1 MDWLELSITV
11 TPEAEETVADWLTQ
25 FAPEGVSSEPAD
37 MEIVS
42 EALGVARPVGPATL
56 RIYLRDDET
65 LQARR
70 AEVEAALSELAPE
83 MVVTAPRFTLVSS
96 TYWAE
101 SWKVH
106 YQPVR
111 VGRRLVV
118 VPAWLNPPL
127 APDDVRLTLDPGM
140 AFGTGTHPTTQ
151 LCLAAVEAYLQP
163 GQALLDL
170 GTGSGILSIA
180 AAKLSAGPILAVD
193 IDPEAVRVAREN
205 AAANGV
211 VGQMRVEAGSVAEVL
226 AGRYGQAE
234 FPVVVA
240 NILPSVLVSLFE
252 QGLARCVAPGGCL
265 ILSGILDSQ
274 IADVQAAG
282 ERQGMQFVAQ
292 EQRDTWM
299 VLVARRPHGQP
310 VN

>member
-1 MDWLELSITV
+1 MDWLEVSITV
-11 TPEAEETVADWLTQ
+11 TAEAEEAVADLLTQ
-25 FAPEGVSSEPAD
+25 FAPEGVSSEPSD
-37 MEIVS
+37 VEIVS
-42 EALGVARPVGPATL
+42 EALGVARPVGPVAL
-56 RIYLRDDET
+56 RIYLPDDET
-65 LQARR
+65 LAARR
-70 AEVEAALSELAPE
+70 AEVEEVLSQLAPE
-83 MVVTAPRFTLVSS
+83 MVVAAPRFTLVSS

-127 APDDVRLTLDPGM
+127 APEDVRLTLDPGM

-151 LCLAAVEAYLQP
+151 LSLAAVEAYLQP
-163 GQALLDL
+163 GQAVLDL

-180 AAKLSAGPILAVD
+180 AAKLSAGPILALD
-193 IDPEAVRVAREN
+193 IDAEAVRVAREN

-211 VGQMRVEAGSVAEVL
+211 AGQIRVEAGSVAEVL
-226 AGRYGQAE
+226 AGQYGQVE

-292 EQRDTWM
+292 EQRETW
-299 VLVARRPHGQP
+299 VALVARRP
-310 VN
+310 